1 MNLNSIPYFTGNVN
15 NQFMLLSHTQFIEN
29 RVYDEDEEEQAS
41 SLNKTRAQHDAKT
54 GNEDNTKDPE
64 AIFVENVTLA
74 LRTSFN
80 FVEEAFHQVE
90 VRPFF
95 TVFL

>member
-41 SLNKTRAQHDAKT
+41 SLDKTKAQNDAKT
-54 GNEDNTKDPE
+54 GNDDNANDPE

-74 LRTSFN
+74 LRASLN
-80 FVEEAFHQVE
+80 FVDEAFHQVE
-90 VRPFF
+90 VR
-95 TVFL
+95 

>member
-41 SLNKTRAQHDAKT
+41 SLDKTRAQNYAKT
-54 GNEDNTKDPE
+54 GNNDHANDPE

-74 LRTSFN
+74 LRASLN
-80 FVEEAFHQVE
+80 FVDEAFHQVE
-90 VRPFF
+90 VR
-95 TVFL
+95 